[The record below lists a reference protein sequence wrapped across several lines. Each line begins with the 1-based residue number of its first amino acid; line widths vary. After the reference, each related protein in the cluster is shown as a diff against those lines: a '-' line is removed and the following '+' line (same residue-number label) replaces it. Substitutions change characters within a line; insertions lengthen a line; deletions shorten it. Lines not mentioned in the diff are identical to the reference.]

1 MKKEKFGI
9 VLPIVLLSYFMII
22 LDNSIIFTST
32 AKIATDLSLSTQSL
46 AWITN
51 AYALTFGGFLLF
63 AGKAGDLVGRK
74 QFFMIGL
81 IVFSLSSLFVGMATN
96 AMMIIVMRAMQGIGS
111 AILAPSTLALLMD
124 NYEGQMR
131 IKAIA
136 YYGAAG
142 GLGASFG
149 LVIGGLITTYA
160 SWRVGFFINVPIGLG
175 LFGLAWKT
183 LQVSQTSQE
192 KLDFLGTIL
201 SIIGVSTLVYSIDGT
216 NYRTIALIIA
226 IVTLTWFVMHEYRTK
241 SPIMPLALFSDP
253 ERRYAYLTR
262 WFFMS
267 VSLAYFFL
275 TPLATQ
281 RFYGFTPLLAALG
294 FLPETIPQ
302 FLAAAWVTRL
312 TDRLKVG
319 QIIFIGTIL
328 MFAGVLGATLIGV
341 QQGFWIA
348 IALPGVVIGIGQ
360 GMALG
365 ALTNAGVANTTSALS
380 GAASGVVNTI
390 HQIGGSV
397 GLSIVVALTS
407 QYTNPVMSY
416 NRSLIFMTIFA
427 VIAVGFSV
435 GILKAEN

>member
-51 AYALTFGGFLLF
+51 AYTLTFGGFLLF